1 MLCPLALW
9 VTKVIIIV
17 TNIAAVVIVLIAMIV
32 IIWSIN
38 HMHCYQDKCSRN
50 SVPHLSFAKSEDI

>member
-17 TNIAAVVIVLIAMIV
+17 INIAAVVIVLIAFSTVLAMYYTLELRREFGI
-32 IIWSIN
+32 
-38 HMHCYQDKCSRN
+38 
-50 SVPHLSFAKSEDI
+50 